1 MSSSLFDNCGYLSAP
16 HSFLEYN
23 EGDVKFEDLKPG
35 DILYYHTMDYAQ
47 SDKLDIYEVTVA
59 SGVILKG
66 EEAYINIK
74 PIPMYEGQRKK
85 YQTTKL
91 SFGPSHA
98 SGSLMFGNDLK
109 YYDSDDIKTSSI
121 CANPGNLVIIGTNKE
136 VVERYASKGIELKI
150 EAMKKNINDLITKM
164 NFLESKIK

>member
-1 MSSSLFDNCGYLSAP
+1 MYSSLFDNCSYSLGP

-35 DILYYHTMDYAQ
+35 DVLYYHTMDYAQ
-47 SDKLDIYEVTVA
+47 SGKLDIYEVNVV
-59 SGVILKG
+59 SGVIRKG
-66 EEAYINIK
+66 GEAYINIK
-74 PIPMYEGQRKK
+74 PIPMYDGQLKK

-91 SFGPSHA
+91 SFGPLYA
-98 SGSLMFGNDLK
+98 SGSMMFGNDMK
-109 YYDSDDIKTSSI
+109 YYDSDNIKTSSI
-121 CANPGNLVIIGTNKE
+121 CVNPGNLIIMGTNKE

-150 EAMKKNINDLITKM
+150 EAAKKDINDLITKM